1 LSDNPEG
8 KICIVIPARMDSQR
22 FPKKVLWEF
31 LGIPMIEHVYRRACL
46 SLPSEHVFIA
56 SGDNEILSK
65 MSSLSANVL
74 RSSKEHLHGT
84 SRVAEAVESLD
95 YNHVII
101 LQADELLIDPSH
113 LKALIDKIHKLQ
125 DIDCFNL
132 ITNIE
137 DNSQLADKNIVK
149 CFVDSDLNITHLFR
163 LEEENKKSRPVYK
176 IMGTISMTKQSLIH
190 LSKIQDSKNQ
200 EVLSIEQ
207 LKIIENDFS
216 LTGVI
221 VDSSYPSINT
231 FNETQIV
238 KAYVDESIRQKQ
250 ILASYV
256 QL

>member
-1 LSDNPEG
+1 MSDNPEG

>member
-1 LSDNPEG
+1 
-8 KICIVIPARMDSQR
+8 MDSQR

-46 SLPSEHVFIA
+46 SLPTEHIFIA
-56 SGDNEILSK
+56 SGDDEILSK

-74 RSSKEHLHGT
+74 RSSKKHLHGM

-113 LKALIDKIHKLQ
+113 LKALMDKIHKLQ
-125 DIDCFNL
+125 EINCFNL
-132 ITNIE
+132 ITNI
-137 DNSQLADKNIVK
+137 DNNSQLVDKNIVK

-163 LEEENKKSRPVYK
+163 FDEENKKSRPVYK
-176 IMGTISMTKQSLIH
+176 IMGTIAMTKLSLLH
-190 LSKIQDSKNQ
+190 LSKVQDSKNQ

-207 LKIIENDFS
+207 LKIIDNGFS

-238 KAYVDESIRQKQ
+238 KAYVDKNFRQKQ

>member
-56 SGDNEILSK
+56 SGDNEILTK

-113 LKALIDKIHKLQ
+113 LKA
-125 DIDCFNL
+125 
-132 ITNIE
+132 
-137 DNSQLADKNIVK
+137 
-149 CFVDSDLNITHLFR
+149 
-163 LEEENKKSRPVYK
+163 ENKKSRPVYK
-176 IMGTISMTKQSLIH
+176 IMGTIAITKQSLIH
-190 LSKIQDSKNQ
+190 LSKVQDSKNQ

-207 LKIIENDFS
+207 LKIIDNEFS

-221 VDSSYPSINT
+221 VDYSYPSINT

-238 KAYVDESIRQKQ
+238 KAYVDESFRQKQ

>member
-1 LSDNPEG
+1 MSDNPEG
-8 KICIVIPARMDSQR
+8 KICIVIPARIDSQR

>member
-1 LSDNPEG
+1 MSDNPEG

-113 LKALIDKIHKLQ
+113 LKALMDKIHKFQ
-125 DIDCFNL
+125 EINCFNL
-132 ITNIE
+132 ITSID

-176 IMGTISMTKQSLIH
+176 IMGTIAMTKQSLIH
-190 LSKIQDSKNQ
+190 LSKVQDSKNQ

-207 LKIIENDFS
+207 LKIIDNDFS

-231 FNETQIV
+231 FEETQIV
-238 KAYVDESIRQKQ
+238 KAYVDESFRQKQ

>member
-1 LSDNPEG
+1 
-8 KICIVIPARMDSQR
+8 MDSQR

-46 SLPSEHVFIA
+46 ALPTEHIFIA
-56 SGDNEILSK
+56 SGDDEILSK

-74 RSSKEHLHGT
+74 RSSKKHLHGT
-84 SRVAEAVESLD
+84 SRVAEAVESLN

-113 LKALIDKIHKLQ
+113 LKALMDKIHKLQ
-125 DIDCFNL
+125 EINCFNL
-132 ITNIE
+132 ITNI
-137 DNSQLADKNIVK
+137 DNNSQLADKNIVK

-163 LEEENKKSRPVYK
+163 FDEENKKSRPVYK
-176 IMGTISMTKQSLIH
+176 IMGTIAMTKQSLIH
-190 LSKIQDSKNQ
+190 LSKVEDSKNQ

-207 LKIIENDFS
+207 LKIIDNGFS
-216 LTGVI
+216 LSGVI
-221 VDSSYPSINT
+221 VDSNYPSINT
-231 FNETQIV
+231 FEETQIV
-238 KAYVDESIRQKQ
+238 KAYVDENFRQKQ

>member
-1 LSDNPEG
+1 MES
-8 KICIVIPARMDSQR
+8 RR

-46 SLPSEHVFIA
+46 ALPSEHVFIA

-113 LKALIDKIHKLQ
+113 IKALMEKIHKFQ
-125 DIDCFNL
+125 KINCFNL
-132 ITNIE
+132 ITSID

-149 CFVDSDLNITHLFR
+149 CFVDSDLNITDLFR

-176 IMGTISMTKQSLIH
+176 IMGTIAMTKQSLIY
-190 LSKIQDSKNQ
+190 LSKVQDSKNQ

-216 LTGVI
+216 LTGVLL
-221 VDSSYPSINT
+221 
-231 FNETQIV
+231 
-238 KAYVDESIRQKQ
+238 
-250 ILASYV
+250 ILAIL
-256 QL
+256 QLIPLMKHK

>member
-1 LSDNPEG
+1 
-8 KICIVIPARMDSQR
+8 
-22 FPKKVLWEF
+22 
-31 LGIPMIEHVYRRACL
+31 
-46 SLPSEHVFIA
+46 
-56 SGDNEILSK
+56 
-65 MSSLSANVL
+65 
-74 RSSKEHLHGT
+74 
-84 SRVAEAVESLD
+84 
-95 YNHVII
+95 
-101 LQADELLIDPSH
+101 
-113 LKALIDKIHKLQ
+113 
-125 DIDCFNL
+125 
-132 ITNIE
+132 
-137 DNSQLADKNIVK
+137 
-149 CFVDSDLNITHLFR
+149 
-163 LEEENKKSRPVYK
+163 
-176 IMGTISMTKQSLIH
+176 MTKQSLIH

>member
-1 LSDNPEG
+1 MES
-8 KICIVIPARMDSQR
+8 RR

-46 SLPSEHVFIA
+46 ALPSEHIFIA

-113 LKALIDKIHKLQ
+113 LKSLMDKIHKLQ
-125 DIDCFNL
+125 EIDCFNL

-137 DNSQLADKNIVK
+137 DNSQLVDSNIVK
-149 CFVDSDLNITHLFR
+149 CLVNNELNITHLFR
-163 LEEENKKSRPVYK
+163 FDEDGKKNRPVYK
-176 IMGTISMTKQSLIH
+176 IMGTIAMTKQSLMH
-190 LSKIQDSKNQ
+190 LSKVRDSKNQ

-207 LKIIENDFS
+207 LKIIDNGFS

-231 FNETQIV
+231 FEETQIV
-238 KAYVDESIRQKQ
+238 KAYVDKNFRQKQ

>member
-8 KICIVIPARMDSQR
+8 KICIVIPARIDSQR